1 MQLSVSIEMTCRS
14 PVLALPPSIG
24 AFSGIA

>member
-1 MQLSVSIEMTCRS
+1 MQFVVSMAMAWRS
-14 PVLALPPSIG
+14 PSASSPPSIG